1 MKTDIHCKVLAQ
13 RRPEDLL
20 VLIGDRGA
28 QLLST
33 DVIELPAIKRTV
45 DFVFK
50 LQRGDQVYFRHIE
63 FQAELDTE
71 LNRRCFVYDALLLD
85 QYQVPVLTT
94 IIYLFRHRELPEPV
108 FRVELAGREIN
119 RWQFDCIRL
128 WELEAQAA
136 LDQGLPGLAALVPL
150 MNAVQ
155 WEHIEQAVHQIETK
169 APAEHQS
176 DLLAILHA
184 FGQYQYTIEQLNRII
199 GRERIMESWIYQE
212 GRAEG
217 RAEGLL
223 EGHTKGLLE
232 GQLAAAREL
241 CREAV
246 RHWHPRA
253 GKRVWKAISD
263 CTDLAALKEVTV
275 NASEWST
282 RDILRRLHGEAKD

>member
-1 MKTDIHCKVLAQ
+1 MKTDAHCKLLA
-13 RRPEDLL
+13 RLCPDDML
-20 VLIGDRGA
+20 VLIGDPGA
-28 QLLST
+28 QVLSA
-33 DVIELPAIKRTV
+33 DIVELSDIQRTV
-45 DFVFK
+45 DFAYQ
-50 LQRGDQVYFRHIE
+50 LQRGDQVYYHHVE
-63 FQAELDTE
+63 FQGESDPMLIP
-71 LNRRCFVYDALLLD
+71 RCFIYNTQMTV
-85 QYQVPVLTT
+85 QYNVPVLTT
-94 IIYLFRHRELPEPV
+94 IVYLFPEAEQDEPV
-108 FRVELAGREIN
+108 FRVRLGDREIN
-119 RWQFDCIRL
+119 RWVFQCVRL
-128 WELEAQAA
+128 WELDANAA
-136 LDQGLPGLAALVPL
+136 LAQGLPGLAALVPL
-150 MNAVQ
+150 MKGVQ
-155 WEHIEQAVHQIETK
+155 WEHIPQAVHQIETT

-199 GRERIMESWIYQE
+199 GRERIMESWIYQ
-212 GRAEG
+212 EG

-282 RDILRRLHGEAKD
+282 RDILHRLTGR

>member
-20 VLIGDRGA
+20 VLIGEQGA

-50 LQRGDQVYFRHIE
+50 LQRGDQVYFRHLE
-63 FQAELDTE
+63 FQAELDPE

-176 DLLAILHA
+176 DLLAILRE
-184 FGQYQYTIEQLNRII
+184 FGQHRYTIEQLERLI
-199 GRERIMESWIYQE
+199 GRERLMESSIYKWGLEE
-212 GRAEG
+212 GQAKGRTEGLAEG
-217 RAEGLL
+217 RVA
-223 EGHTKGLLE
+223 
-232 GQLAAAREL
+232 GQLAEARDL
-241 CREAV
+241 CRKVV
-246 RHWHPRA
+246 RKWHR
-253 GKRVWKAISD
+253 RVSNRVLKAIEK
-263 CTDLAALKEVTV
+263 CTDLSALEEVTL
-275 NASEWST
+275 NASEWSP
-282 RDILRRLHGEAKD
+282 REIIQRLAEQ